1 VAHPA
6 TTAHGLTLPRADLTI
21 WYGPIMDLEIFE
33 QANNRMDRP
42 GQKNAMTVACIAA
55 NPLELELYSALKSK
69 QAMQNTILAM
79 FKGELGLPNA

>member
-1 VAHPA
+1 
-6 TTAHGLTLPRADLTI
+6 
-21 WYGPIMDLEIFE
+21 
-33 QANNRMDRP
+33 MDRP